1 MATIQELQKKVDILE
16 KGLKNKAVKADAKAK
31 AKIQIS
37 KLKEQIADMKK
48 KQTAKGG
55 KKYTKVLSKIKK
67 QTGGTS
73 KKQDGER
80 PAKPVGKRVSST
92 GNTYYET
99 RANRSDVRQ
108 PSKRVPVGQR
118 FADGGET
125 YADGGRITKGAK
137 YMAKFNTSR
146 GDSGYSIYKI
156 VDTDYF
162 SNKYGGS
169 PHTIRYEVIESSHEK
184 VGSFDESSRKDI
196 QTQLKYGMWTKLDKF
211 ADGGETYENGGKV
224 KTYRLVPMISSG
236 VSGFITPSYESIV
249 NFTGTQDD
257 AFEKARELVN
267 SDPRFLRVETK
278 LPMKTKTV
286 TVGISERKMADGGAI
301 TNIGGTL
308 FSSEDLSG
316 MFENGGELH
325 RTMGNQYGLGGEISD
340 GFTIVSLKE
349 SLNKM
354 LPYSF
359 GFKVFPLKRGTSSS
373 ADYDNVKSAL
383 YGLDDS
389 DIKQKLYFPNYKRD
403 HEINFTIHQGDE
415 NTYFDFLLMAE
426 DGNYYVGTFG
436 FKDRGDVSS
445 DYITK
450 FLAFLMEAYGLPFR
464 VNHEIYAQG
473 GMTEHGLRKGDTI
486 LDKSMFSN
494 DKVVVRDD
502 DGNYAVVDLD
512 KGERYEDKNK

>member
-37 KLKEQIADMKK
+37 KLKQDIADMKK

-125 YADGGRITKGAK
+125 YAK
-137 YMAKFNTSR
+137 
-146 GDSGYSIYKI
+146 
-156 VDTDYF
+156 
-162 SNKYGGS
+162 
-169 PHTIRYEVIESSHEK
+169 
-184 VGSFDESSRKDI
+184 
-196 QTQLKYGMWTKLDKF
+196 
-211 ADGGETYENGGKV
+211 GGKI
-224 KTYRLVPMISSG
+224 KTYKLVPMISSG
-236 VSGFITPSYESIV
+236 VSGFITPSYESTV
-249 NFTGTQDD
+249 NFTGTEDD

-267 SDPRFLRVETK
+267 SDPRFIRVETK

-316 MFENGGELH
+316 LSSWDVSGGGMYAHGGELH

-464 VNHEIYAQG
+464 VNHEIYAEG
-473 GMTEHGLRKGDTI
+473 GMTEHGLRKNDKI
-486 LDKSMFSN
+486 LDEAVFSKN
-494 DKVVVRDD
+494 KVVVRND
-502 DGNYAVVDLD
+502 DGSYALVDLD
-512 KGERYEDKNK
+512 KGTRTEDKNK

>member
-118 FADGGET
+118 FGGGGMIKKLNDIESKIKNAMKENNKWHFIDEEIDGKRIQIKMFVGSKEVDVQIFRINGLSATMPKNYVGKRETLKMIMNNIMFTPYTLSTMADGGET
-125 YADGGRITKGAK
+125 YGNGGTTDDKYVVYGVTK
-137 YMAKFNTSR
+137 
-146 GDSGYSIYKI
+146 
-156 VDTDYF
+156 VD
-162 SNKYGGS
+162 
-169 PHTIRYEVIESSHEK
+169 
-184 VGSFDESSRKDI
+184 KDI
-196 QTQLKYGMWTKLDKF
+196 KIIRDGIASYKSADNFLQRFIDKGLDDEFGKMGIMPKSKFEKEKGYLKY
-211 ADGGETYENGGKV
+211 
-224 KTYRLVPMISSG
+224 
-236 VSGFITPSYESIV
+236 
-249 NFTGTQDD
+249 
-257 AFEKARELVN
+257 
-267 SDPRFLRVETK
+267 
-278 LPMKTKTV
+278 
-286 TVGISERKMADGGAI
+286 ADGGAI
-301 TNIGGTL
+301 TNIGGTQ
-308 FSSEDLSG
+308 FSTEDLSG
-316 MFENGGELH
+316 MFANGGELH

-340 GFTIVSLKE
+340 GFTIRGIKDL
-349 SLNKM
+349 LNKQF
-354 LPYSF
+354 PDSF
-359 GFKVFPLKRGTSSS
+359 GFKVFPHKFGTTSSP
-373 ADYDNVKSAL
+373 DYDKVKSAL
-383 YGLDDS
+383 YGLEDS
-389 DIKQKLYFPNYKRD
+389 DIKQKLYFPPYQRD
-403 HEINFTIHQGDE
+403 HEINFSVHQGGE
-415 NTYFDFLLMAE
+415 NTYFNFLLMAE